1 MKPIQVQNQILSTVL
16 LLCLAR
22 QIQAFVTNKISYN
35 INSSQNTQ
43 NSQPSTKPQHQYLP
57 PPAAIPPNTQL
68 LKDQSNTHGWLD
80 QATLDI
86 LDTTRIP
93 IGQLTN
99 DDVDSISGLMANW
112 AKRKSTHS
120 AIQVETLLKRVV
132 DDHNAGNDSVKVTTR
147 MYTMA
152 IDAWAKTGGKKAAER
167 ASEIHRGMVE
177 AYKQTGDE
185 TIKPSTISYNAVI
198 NAWSKSGCDKE
209 AAIRAEGIL
218 EEMLDEWRREK
229 AKKQEESNCTDND
242 TKISEISKE
251 KNNTDTTSEKDDDNE
266 IMQDLDEVR
275 LDDSIIRPDVV
286 SFTSV
291 IDTWAKSGKKN
302 GAAKAMN
309 LLKRME
315 QLYAEEGEL
324 GMKPNGE
331 C

>member
-1 MKPIQVQNQILSTVL
+1 MLK
-16 LLCLAR
+16 C
-22 QIQAFVTNKISYN
+22 Y
-35 INSSQNTQ
+35 
-43 NSQPSTKPQHQYLP
+43 
-57 PPAAIPPNTQL
+57 NTQL

-229 AKKQEESNCTDND
+229 AKKQAESNSTDND
-242 TKISEISKE
+242 TKISEVSKE
-251 KNNTDTTSEKDDDNE
+251 KNNTDATSEKDDDNE
-266 IMQDLDEVR
+266 IMQDLDEAR
-275 LDDSIIRPDVV
+275 LDDSIIKPDVV